1 MHIDQLIRTRR
12 RTIALIVE
20 RDGWLV
26 VRAPL
31 HVTDGQI
38 HKFAESKADW
48 IKAKQAQAKKNS
60 AVVRKRYVEGEEFL
74 YLGKAYPLEF
84 VNHGSRLVYHHQKPA
99 LVHNSKFLLAHTA
112 LPRAR
117 QLFVGWYK
125 EQALRVISERVNL
138 YAAKYGYTCR
148 QVKITSA
155 RTRWGSCSPNGNLSF
170 TWRLVMAPLAVI
182 DYVVVHELVHLKVKN
197 HSKDFW
203 GQVGKIMPDY
213 KQYLA
218 WLKANGSFLTL
229 DADDS
234 G

>member
-20 RDGWLV
+20 RDGRLV

-38 HKFAESKADW
+38 LKFAESKADW

-60 AVVRKRYVEGEEFL
+60 TVARKRYVEGEKFL
-74 YLGKAYPLEF
+74 YLGQAYALEF
-84 VNHGSRLVYHHQKPA
+84 VNHRKPA
-99 LVHNSKFLLAHTA
+99 LILDSRFYLARSA
-112 LPRAR
+112 SPRAR

-125 EQALRVISERVNL
+125 KQALRVISERVNL
-138 YAAKYGYTCR
+138 YAAKYCYTCR
-148 QVKITSA
+148 QIKITSA
-155 RTRWGSCSPNGNLSF
+155 RTRWGSCSPNGNLNF

-203 GQVGKIMPDY
+203 GQVGEILPDY
-213 KQYLA
+213 KQYIA
-218 WLKANGSFLTL
+218 WLKANGPFLTL

>member
-1 MHIDQLIRTRR
+1 MRIDQIIRTRR

-20 RDGWLV
+20 RDGRLV

-31 HVTDGQI
+31 HVTEEQI

-48 IKAKQAQAKKNS
+48 VKAKQAQAKKNS
-60 AVVRKRYVEGEEFL
+60 AVSLKRYVEGEKFL
-74 YLGKAYPLEF
+74 YLGKPYALVF
-84 VNHGSRLVYHHQKPA
+84 VNHGSRLRYHHQKPA
-99 LVHNSKFLLAHTA
+99 LVHNSQFFLARTA

-117 QLFVGWYK
+117 QVFIRWYK
-125 EQALRVISERVNL
+125 EQALRVISERINL
-138 YAAKYGYTCR
+138 YADRYGYACC

-155 RTRWGSCSPNGNLSF
+155 RTRWGSCSPNGTLSF

-203 GQVGKIMPDY
+203 RQVQAIMPDY
-213 KQYLA
+213 KQYIA
-218 WLKANGSFLTL
+218 WLKANGPFLTL
-229 DADDS
+229 DAGDR
-234 G
+234 

>member
-12 RTIALIVE
+12 KTIALIVE
-20 RDGWLV
+20 RDGRLV

-38 HKFAESKADW
+38 HKFAESKVDW

-60 AVVRKRYVEGEEFL
+60 AVARKRYVEGEEFL
-74 YLGKAYPLEF
+74 YLGEPYALVF
-84 VNHGSRLVYHHQKPA
+84 VNHGSRLRYHHQKPA
-99 LVHNSKFLLAHTA
+99 LIHDSRFFLATTA

-117 QLFVGWYK
+117 QLFVRWYK

-148 QVKITSA
+148 QIKITSA

-197 HSKDFW
+197 HSKNFW
-203 GQVGKIMPDY
+203 GQVGAILPDY
-213 KQYLA
+213 KQYIA
-218 WLKANGSFLTL
+218 WLKANGPFLTL
-229 DADDS
+229 DAS
-234 G
+234 

>member
-20 RDGWLV
+20 RDGRLV

-60 AVVRKRYVEGEEFL
+60 AVARKRYVAGEEFL
-74 YLGKAYPLEF
+74 YLGKAYPLVF
-84 VNHGSRLVYHHQKPA
+84 VNRQKPA
-99 LVHNSKFLLAHTA
+99 LIHDSRFVLAITA

-125 EQALRVISERVNL
+125 EQALRVISERVDL

-148 QVKITSA
+148 QVKFTSA

-197 HSKDFW
+197 HSKNFW
-203 GQVGKIMPDY
+203 TQVGEIMPDY
-213 KQYLA
+213 KQYIA
-218 WLKANGSFLTL
+218 WLKANGPFLTL
-229 DADDS
+229 DGGDR
-234 G
+234 

>member
-20 RDGWLV
+20 RDGRLV

-38 HKFAESKADW
+38 HKFAESKVNW

-60 AVVRKRYVEGEEFL
+60 AVARKRYVEGEEFL
-74 YLGKAYPLEF
+74 YLGQAYALVF
-84 VNHGSRLVYHHQKPA
+84 VNHQKPA
-99 LVHNSKFLLAHTA
+99 LIHDSRFVLATTA

-138 YAAKYGYTCR
+138 YAARYGYTCR

-197 HSKDFW
+197 HSKNFW
-203 GQVGKIMPDY
+203 GQVGEIMPDY
-213 KQYLA
+213 KQYIA
-218 WLKANGSFLTL
+218 WLKANSPFLTL